1 MKVLWFV
8 QENFDPSREKGGYNG
23 AGWISS
29 LRNEI
34 IKNEGIDLAMAFF
47 SKETRVGKASGVKYY
62 SMETPKLS
70 PYKKMCFRIK
80 GQFNQEEEA
89 LWSEYRNK
97 MLKVLDDFKPDI
109 IQIFGSENKY
119 GLIASVTKVPVILHI
134 QGVLGPYFN
143 AFLPP
148 YVSKRDFYFKDGLNP
163 IKIIKNLSQ
172 IYNWKMMTHCES
184 NILKNINY
192 YFGRTTWDYRIAKL
206 YNQDATYFFGNE
218 VLRESF
224 YEEEMKRQLPS
235 KLKVVSTISSP
246 PYKGYD
252 LILKTAKLLC
262 SMNLEFE
269 WIVFGNIS
277 PSFIEGVI
285 GIKHEDVHVNLFGVA
300 SEKQI
305 KEMLLSS
312 TVYVH
317 PSYIDNSPNSV
328 CEAQMCGIPVIAT
341 YVGGVCSIVEEGVT
355 GYLVPAND
363 SHQLAYL
370 IQLLYNDLELNL
382 KIGTSAFAAARK
394 RHDKSLIS
402 DKIFFAYNE
411 INRKCQLEKK
421 YIK

>member
-29 LRNEI
+29 LCNEI
-34 IKNEGIDLAMAFF
+34 VKNDGIDLAMAFF
-47 SKETRVGKASGVKYY
+47 SKDTRVGKANGVKYY
-62 SMETPKLS
+62 SMETPELS
-70 PYKKMCFRIK
+70 PFKKIYYRIK
-80 GQFNQEEEA
+80 GKFNQEEEA
-89 LWSEYRNK
+89 LWSKYRNK
-97 MLKVLDDFKPDI
+97 MLKVLDDFEPDI

-119 GLIASVTKVPVILHI
+119 GLIAAVTNVPVILHI

-184 NILKNINY
+184 NILRNVYY

-206 YNQDATYFFGNE
+206 YNQKATYFFCNE
-218 VLRESF
+218 VLREPF
-224 YEEEMKRQLPS
+224 YEKEMKRQISS
-235 KLKVVSTISSP
+235 KLKIVSTISSP

-269 WIVFGNIS
+269 WTVFGNIS
-277 PSFIEGVI
+277 ASFIETAI
-285 GIKHEDVHVNLFGVA
+285 GIKHEDVHVKLFGVA

-305 KEMLLSS
+305 KEILLSC

-317 PSYIDNSPNSV
+317 PSYIDNSPNSI
-328 CEAQMCGIPVIAT
+328 CEAQMCGVPVIAT
-341 YVGGVCSIVEEGVT
+341 NVGGVCSIVEDGVT
-355 GYLVPAND
+355 GYLVPTND
-363 SHQLAYL
+363 PYQIAYL
-370 IQLLYNDLELNL
+370 VNMLSENQIEVE
-382 KIGTSAFAAARK
+382 KICKTARQIALQ
-394 RHDKSLIS
+394 RHDKI
-402 DKIFFAYNE
+402 KIVDQLFTAYNH
-411 INRKCQLEKK
+411 ILTLK
-421 YIK
+421 